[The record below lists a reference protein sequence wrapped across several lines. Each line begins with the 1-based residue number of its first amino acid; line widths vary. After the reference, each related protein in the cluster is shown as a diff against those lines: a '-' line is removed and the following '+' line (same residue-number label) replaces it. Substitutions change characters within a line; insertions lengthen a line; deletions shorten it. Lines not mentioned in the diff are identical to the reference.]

1 MYLKALFRRNSGNP
15 DVVGEADMQIIK
27 ILHKNNKELE
37 SSESSGK
44 YYTVNSCQRVE
55 ENFIEEKT

>member
-1 MYLKALFRRNSGNP
+1 MHLKALFRRNSGNP

-44 YYTVNSCQRVE
+44 
-55 ENFIEEKT
+55 